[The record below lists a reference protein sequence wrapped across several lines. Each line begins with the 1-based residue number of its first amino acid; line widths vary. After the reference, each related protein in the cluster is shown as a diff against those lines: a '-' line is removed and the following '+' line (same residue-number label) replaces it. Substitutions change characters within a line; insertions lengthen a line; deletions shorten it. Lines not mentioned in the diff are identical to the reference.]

1 MLHHDRTEIH
11 FKPNPF
17 QVGVL
22 PQNITARRQPTH
34 AYSISDQ
41 L

>member
-17 QVGVL
+17 QVSG
-22 PQNITARRQPTH
+22 TPTEYYSKKTTYT
-34 AYSISDQ
+34 YSISDQ